1 MSLLEAIISDS
12 QKASSRELAARM
24 RKEQKD
30 EKRFG
35 IGKSLFKTAV
45 GFLPGGKAYQIGID
59 LLADPIARNLGL
71 GAQADDIKISRKNIA
86 FGGEKAARE
95 ARMGVEDYLDEAKE
109 RNITDALTNVF
120 SMVLDDTEYNDLQ
133 PLMSYQ
139 EGGQVNRVN
148 KLYMD
153 DASEFGLQ
161 EFLRTPMLAN
171 LINSA
176 RSGNQKALMDIVT
189 IVKQSRPE
197 IAASNQELMES
208 IKKGLPKIDIYGEG
222 YEQVLSQ
229 TDSALTGLTQRA
241 QAQRANVA
249 SQAAQSGIRTGS
261 GGFRGA
267 DAISEGLYRGTED
280 VYSKMQQ
287 GIQDEFDKS
296 FVDFERLITSV

>member
-45 GFLPGGKAYQIGID
+45 GFLPGGKALQVGVD

-287 GIQDEFDKS
+287 GVQDEFDKS